1 MTIPYRCT
9 IPRGWTV
16 SHSLWSPQGPGLAPL
31 RHAEPPGTPA
41 HLWSH
46 QASFPPSLPLPWC
59 WWSTSC
65 CRSPAEPLL
74 LVHRAAHAAGRG
86 TGCRA
91 GSWRH
96 AGRGQ
101 RGRCNRGCR
110 GLCTPPQGPVPG
122 TAEDTDHPPGGT
134 APLSGT
140 PCPLGTGLHEKTE
153 RISARSAGK
162 GQVMEEQWGS
172 CPQMPGWPPAGRA
185 GKPKEAPPTCSNIWG
200 VTSKHS
206 WLCLT

>member
-1 MTIPYRCT
+1 MLNPQAHLPTSGATKPLSHPPFPCPGAGGLPVVAGAQLSHFSWCT
-9 IPRGWTV
+9 ELPMQLAG
-16 SHSLWSPQGPGLAPL
+16 GLA
-31 RHAEPPGTPA
+31 
-41 HLWSH
+41 
-46 QASFPPSLPLPWC
+46 
-59 WWSTSC
+59 
-65 CRSPAEPLL
+65 
-74 LVHRAAHAAGRG
+74 
-86 TGCRA
+86 
-91 GSWRH
+91 